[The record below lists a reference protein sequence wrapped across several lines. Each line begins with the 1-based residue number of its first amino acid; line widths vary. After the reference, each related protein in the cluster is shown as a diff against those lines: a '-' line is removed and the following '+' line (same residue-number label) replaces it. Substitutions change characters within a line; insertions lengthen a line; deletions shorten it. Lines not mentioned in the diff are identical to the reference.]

1 VVVAAVGEV
10 VDPMLIREIIGVALG
25 AIRANALRSFLTT
38 LGIIIGVAA
47 VIAMVALGEGAQ
59 RRVEE
64 RISRMGTNVLT
75 IRAGQRYFGGVSTGD
90 TEDLTV
96 EDAEALRDE
105 SGGLLKISPEVSSRV
120 QLTYLRWNS
129 NNQVRGVWP
138 DYFEMQNL
146 NIEHGEI
153 FNQGHVQ
160 GRRRVAVLGF
170 SVPESLGTPPS
181 VLIGKTVQIRGQPFE
196 IIGVLQEKG
205 DAGFSRPDDEVLIPT
220 STAQFRVFGGRR
232 RLSSIYAQIPSAEAM
247 DAAFGEIDRILRRV
261 HRIRPGESTDFS
273 IRNASDLVATFSET
287 NQTFTMLLA
296 GIAGIS
302 LIVGG
307 IGIMN
312 IMLVSVTERTR
323 EIGVRKALGATRKAI
338 LFQFLIEALV
348 LCVMGGVMGV
358 ALGVGGAEI
367 LTRVVNWDTAVAPQS
382 VVTALLF
389 SAGIG
394 LFFGIWPA
402 QRAAKLD
409 PIDALRYE

>member
-1 VVVAAVGEV
+1 
-10 VDPMLIREIIGVALG
+10 MLIQEIIWVALG

-38 LGIIIGVAA
+38 LGIIIGVSA

-59 RRVEE
+59 RNVEE

-75 IRAGQRYFGGVSTGD
+75 IRADQRRFGGVSTAD
-90 TEDLTV
+90 TEDLEV
-96 EDAEALRDE
+96 ADAEALR
-105 SGGLLKISPEVSSRV
+105 SGAGGLLTISPEISSRV
-120 QLTYLRWNS
+120 QLSYLRWNS

-138 DYFEMQNL
+138 EYFGMYNL
-146 NIEHGEI
+146 DVEHGEI
-153 FNQGHVQ
+153 FDQGHVQ

-170 SVPESLGTPPS
+170 GVPEALETPAALL
-181 VLIGKTVQIRGQPFE
+181 VGKTIQVRGQPFE
-196 IIGVLQEKG
+196 VIGVLEEKG
-205 DAGFSRPDDEVLIPT
+205 AAGFNRPDDVVYVPT
-220 STAQFRVFGGRR
+220 STAQFRVFGGRS
-232 RLSSIYAQIPSAEAM
+232 RLSSIFAQVSSAEAM
-247 DAAFGEIDRILRRV
+247 DEAYGEIDRILRRE
-261 HRIRPGESTDFS
+261 HRIRPGENVDFR
-273 IRNASDLVATFSET
+273 IRNSSDLVETFNATT
-287 NQTFTMLLA
+287 QTFTLLLA

-302 LIVGG
+302 LLVGG

-323 EIGVRKALGATRKAI
+323 EIGVRKALGATRRAI

-348 LCVMGGVMGV
+348 LCVMGGL
-358 ALGVGGAEI
+358 LGVGVGFGGAEV
-367 LTRVVNWDTAVAPQS
+367 LTRTQGWETVVSPSIVIAAV
-382 VVTALLF
+382 LF